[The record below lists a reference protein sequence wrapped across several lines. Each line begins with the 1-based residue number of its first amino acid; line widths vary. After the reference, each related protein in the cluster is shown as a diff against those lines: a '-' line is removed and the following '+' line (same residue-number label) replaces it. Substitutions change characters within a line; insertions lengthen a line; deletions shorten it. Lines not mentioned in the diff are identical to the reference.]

1 MESTWQAIF
10 NVAVLFHSSITD
22 NYSQTLMFRLFL
34 DKGQLL
40 SLYVSPKLFRVNVM
54 LPFTGL
60 ELEEMHPLL
69 GWGWWT
75 QSTLKTLSKKTL
87 STVFCLLVTFLNR
100 VWGALRRTFIILR
113 GLVCIGQYVSL
124 EHGILETHSSQ
135 KKF

>member
-40 SLYVSPKLFRVNVM
+40 SLYVSPKLFRVNTM
-54 LPFTGL
+54 FPFTGL

-100 VWGALRRTFIILR
+100 VWGTL
-113 GLVCIGQYVSL
+113 
-124 EHGILETHSSQ
+124 
-135 KKF
+135 